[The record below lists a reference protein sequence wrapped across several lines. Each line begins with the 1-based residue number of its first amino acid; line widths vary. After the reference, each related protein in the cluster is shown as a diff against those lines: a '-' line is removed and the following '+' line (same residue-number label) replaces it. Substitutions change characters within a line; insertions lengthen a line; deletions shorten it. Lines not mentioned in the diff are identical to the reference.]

1 MRRPIFN
8 SSHPSLVRAAGD
20 PNSGE
25 DPEDMVLDGAEL
37 KQKRGAATVLALLVS
52 LLFSYAPAAAQV
64 ESDRTAR
71 LGPTEL
77 VKRAALV
84 RASVRAEADDED
96 PVLLPPQPRVH
107 TETTTIRPAGTF
119 QPVQISSAARSAPRA
134 YRARAPPAA

>member
-1 MRRPIFN
+1 M
-8 SSHPSLVRAAGD
+8 
-20 PNSGE
+20 
-25 DPEDMVLDGAEL
+25 LDGAEL

-52 LLFSYAPAAAQV
+52 LLFSYAPAAGQV

-96 PVLLPPQPRVH
+96 PVLLPPPPRVQ
-107 TETTTIRPAGTF
+107 TETATIRPAGTF
-119 QPVQISSAARSAPRA
+119 WPVQISSAARSAPHA
-134 YRARAPPAA
+134 YQARAPPAA